1 MAPNKQR
8 TDVGNFRESK
18 AYAPAAVSWSVGLR
32 FQQTTKALPEE
43 VRNARVSVRPRN
55 SIQQQVFIA
64 VADQPR
70 MMLHLS
76 PLLGI

>member
-18 AYAPAAVSWSVGLR
+18 AYAPAAVNWSVGLR
-32 FQQTTKALPEE
+32 FQQTTLKHC
-43 VRNARVSVRPRN
+43 PRRLEIP

-64 VADQPR
+64 VADQPG
-70 MMLHLS
+70 MMLRLS